1 MPNDRPDDQRYRPED
16 RVMQG
21 VIPYLAL
28 PGQAGAA
35 ADFYMRAFGARD
47 IGRMPFDDRP
57 GQFMHVQVEINGGA
71 LMLTD
76 NDMMSDAS
84 DGDMMS
90 SAVGGTDPIPRGHL
104 QLVVPDGQAWWDRAV
119 AAGCTVLAPFE
130 RQFWGDSWGLLA
142 DPFGLKWAVLT
153 PDPAL
158 WDTGA

>member
-1 MPNDRPDDQRYRPED
+1 MNDIPADQRYRPED
-16 RVMQG
+16 RIMQG

-35 ADFYMRAFGARD
+35 ADFYMKAFVAKD
-47 IGRMPFDDRP
+47 IGRMPFEGRP

-76 NDMMSDAS
+76 NDMMS
-84 DGDMMS
+84 

-104 QLVVPDGQAWWDRAV
+104 QLVVPDGQVWWDRAV
-119 AAGCTVLAPFE
+119 AAGCTVVAPFE
-130 RQFWGDSWGLLA
+130 KQFWGDTWGLLS

-158 WDTGA
+158 WEKQP

>member
-1 MPNDRPDDQRYRPED
+1 MPNDIPADQRYRPDD
-16 RVMQG
+16 RIMQG

-35 ADFYMRAFGARD
+35 ADFYAKAFGARD
-47 IGRMPFDDRP
+47 IGRMPFEGRP

-76 NDMMSDAS
+76 NDMMS
-84 DGDMMS
+84 

-104 QLVVPDGQAWWDRAV
+104 QLVVPDGQTWWDRAV
-119 AAGCTVLAPFE
+119 AAGCTVAAPFE
-130 RQFWGDSWGLLA
+130 RQFWGDTWGLLV

-158 WDTGA
+158 WDKGA

>member
-1 MPNDRPDDQRYRPED
+1 MPNDTSDDQRYRPED

-35 ADFYMRAFGARD
+35 ADFYVKAFAARD
-47 IGRMPFDDRP
+47 IGRMPFEGRP
-57 GQFMHVQVEINGGA
+57 GQFMHVQLEINGGA

-76 NDMMSDAS
+76 N
-84 DGDMMS
+84 DMMS

-130 RQFWGDSWGLLA
+130 PQFWGDTWGLLA

-158 WDTGA
+158 WEKEA

>member
-1 MPNDRPDDQRYRPED
+1 MNDIPADQRYRPED
-16 RVMQG
+16 RIMQG

-35 ADFYMRAFGARD
+35 ADFYIRAFGAKD
-47 IGRMPFDDRP
+47 IGRMPFEGRP

-76 NDMMSDAS
+76 NDMMS
-84 DGDMMS
+84 
-90 SAVGGTDPIPRGHL
+90 SAEGGTDPIPRGHL
-104 QLVVPDGQAWWDRAV
+104 QLVVTDGQTWWDRAV
-119 AAGCTVLAPFE
+119 AAGCTVVAPFE
-130 RQFWGDSWGLLA
+130 RQFWGDTWGLLA

-158 WDTGA
+158 WDKA

>member
-1 MPNDRPDDQRYRPED
+1 MTDTPADPRYRPDD

-28 PGQAGAA
+28 PGQAGQA
-35 ADFYMRAFGARD
+35 ADFYIRAFAATD

-57 GQFMHVQVEINGGA
+57 GRFMHIQLQINGGA

-76 NDMMSDAS
+76 NDE
-84 DGDMMS
+84 MS
-90 SAVGGTDPIPRGHL
+90 SAQGGTDPIPRGHL
-104 QLVVPDGQAWWDRAV
+104 QLIVPDGQVWWDRAV
-119 AAGCTVLAPFE
+119 AAGCKILAPYE
-130 RQFWGDSWGLLA
+130 RQFWGDTWGLLA

-158 WDTGA
+158 WDKDA